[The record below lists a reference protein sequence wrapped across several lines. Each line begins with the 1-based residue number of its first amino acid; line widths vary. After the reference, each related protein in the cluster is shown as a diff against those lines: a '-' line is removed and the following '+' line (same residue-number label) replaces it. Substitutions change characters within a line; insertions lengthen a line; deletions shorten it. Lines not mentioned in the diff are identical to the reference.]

1 MTNLVPQEPKKK
13 PKIKL
18 PSKMVMPLFYA
29 IVAISLLILGVFIP
43 GLTDEIILES
53 IWIVIVAGT
62 EIKKKIDASKK

>member
-1 MTNLVPQEPKKK
+1 
-13 PKIKL
+13 
-18 PSKMVMPLFYA
+18 MPLFYV

-43 GLTDEIILES
+43 GFTDEIILES

>member
-1 MTNLVPQEPKKK
+1 MTDLIPVPGKK
-13 PKIKL
+13 PKLKL

-43 GLTDEIILES
+43 GFTDEIILES

>member
-1 MTNLVPQEPKKK
+1 MTDLIPVPSKK
-13 PKIKL
+13 PKFKL
-18 PSKMVMPLFYA
+18 PSKMVMPLFYV

-43 GLTDEIILES
+43 GFTDEIILES